1 MADRCMIF
9 SAPMVRALQAG
20 IKMQTRRIITPG
32 NSLFNG
38 GKWSALHK
46 RQEWDWK
53 GAWVDGGPSPM
64 GNPGPYLKLPWKA
77 GDDDFAGSVHRIYPV
92 IQPGD
97 RIWVKEAAAWVS
109 RCGWRYR
116 ADNDDLSEQ
125 REQGEV
131 GRWRSPIHMPRR
143 ASRTTLTV
151 TDVRPQRVQDISE
164 DDAVAEGATA
174 REKCSGLLGRDN
186 GWSMD
191 WSRVGQLSAY
201 AFRPPGGPAKTPL
214 KESDISLCDP
224 KAAFA
229 SYFNDLHGPDAWA
242 RNAWVW
248 AYNLSVHHGNI
259 DSMEGRG

>member
-1 MADRCMIF
+1 MTDYPMIY

-20 IKMQTRRIITPG
+20 IKTQTRRIITPG

-38 GKWSALHK
+38 GKWSAFHK

-131 GRWRSPIHMPRR
+131 GRWRSSRYMPRST
-143 ASRTTLTV
+143 SRITLTV
-151 TDVRPQRVQDISE
+151 TEVRPQRVSEISLG
-164 DDAVAEGATA
+164 DCYAEGCTA
-174 REKCSGLLGRDN
+174 GKTEADAGALPV
-186 GWSMD
+186 GWT
-191 WSRVGQLSAY
+191 
-201 AFRPPGGPAKTPL
+201 GPWDEYRAL
-214 KESDISLCDP
+214 WNSI
-224 KAAFA
+224 
-229 SYFNDLHGPDAWA
+229 HGPDAWA
-242 RNAWVW
+242 RNDWVW
-248 AYNLSVHHGNI
+248 AYRFSVHHCNI
-259 DSMEGRG
+259 DSIGDQG